1 MTSQNNRRHRLMVN
15 RPVQTRIIISATWGP
30 FLILLITSGFV
41 SVFCMRLAREAVALG
56 TDLPSALWL
65 LATVAMF
72 MLAATGFIAL
82 HALKLSNR
90 VAGPMHRMGKIME
103 AIRNGNSKER
113 VHLRPA
119 DLLWPLA
126 HDMNTFL
133 AWVEDKVSDGASEG
147 TGDEA
152 TGEPQAA
159 TEHERVGCAVATDST
174 T

>member
-1 MTSQNNRRHRLMVN
+1 MASQNNRRHRLMVN

-30 FLILLITSGFV
+30 FLILLITSVFV
-41 SVFCMRLAREAVALG
+41 GVFCMRLAREAVALG

-72 MLAATGFIAL
+72 MLAATGFIAF

-90 VAGPMHRMGKIME
+90 IAGPMYRMARVME
-103 AIRNGNSKER
+103 AIQNGNTKER
-113 VHLRPA
+113 VRLRPT

-126 HDMNTFL
+126 QDMNMFL
-133 AWVEDKVSDGASEG
+133 EWVEASLAGG
-147 TGDEA
+147 TGEGAPDTGQAQNAAEDEL
-152 TGEPQAA
+152 
-159 TEHERVGCAVATDST
+159 VGSAGVADST